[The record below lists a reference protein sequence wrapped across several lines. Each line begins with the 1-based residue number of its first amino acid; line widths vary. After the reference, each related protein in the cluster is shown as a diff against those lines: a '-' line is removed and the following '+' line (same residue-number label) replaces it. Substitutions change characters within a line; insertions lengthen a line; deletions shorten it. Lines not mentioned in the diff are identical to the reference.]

1 MVIESLIGILGGA
14 LFYLSWMVQV
24 WETKK
29 TGKPTFTPKF
39 FWLRILASIVL
50 LVESIRVNSIGLFL
64 VYIGTIGM
72 MGYNLWRLRKKPIL

>member
-1 MVIESLIGILGGA
+1 MIIEDLIGIFGGA

-29 TGKPTFTPKF
+29 KGKPTFTAKF
-39 FWLRILASIVL
+39 FWLRIVASLVL
-50 LVESIRVNSIGLFL
+50 LIESFRVKSIGLFL